1 MTGLL
6 VSVRDAEEAR
16 DALAAGAELID
27 VKEPDHGS
35 LGPAQESVV
44 RDVVRTISSQV
55 PVSMALGEFMEGGA
69 EWNPVAP
76 GVEFVKLGLAG
87 CAGQPEWQVRAH
99 DALRQAANGCQRVAV
114 CYADWQTAGAPNPQ
128 AVIDWAES
136 SGCTALLLDTY
147 DKTLGHL
154 LDHFSEAQLRE
165 LSNASRRKGMWL
177 VLAGSLTSE
186 LIPHVMCVA
195 PDYVAVR
202 GAVCSGKRTGRI
214 VGKKVSRLARLLR
227 KLHD

>member
-6 VSVRDAEEAR
+6 VSVRDAEEAQ

-55 PVSMALGEFMEGGA
+55 PVSMALGEVMEGGT
-69 EWNPVAP
+69 EWNPVVP

-99 DALRQAANGCQRVAV
+99 NALRQAANGCQRVAV

-128 AVIDWAES
+128 AVIDWAEP

-154 LDHFSEAQLRE
+154 LDHFLKP
-165 LSNASRRKGMWL
+165 N
-177 VLAGSLTSE
+177 
-186 LIPHVMCVA
+186 
-195 PDYVAVR
+195 
-202 GAVCSGKRTGRI
+202 
-214 VGKKVSRLARLLR
+214 
-227 KLHD
+227 